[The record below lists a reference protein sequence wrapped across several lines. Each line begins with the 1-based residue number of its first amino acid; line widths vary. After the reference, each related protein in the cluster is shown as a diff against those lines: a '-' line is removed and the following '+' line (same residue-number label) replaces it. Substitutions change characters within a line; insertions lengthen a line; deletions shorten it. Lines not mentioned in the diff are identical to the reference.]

1 MAGKFEISKTAE
13 NQYSFTFLDGDKALA
28 ASPAFDS
35 LDACK
40 RAVKGAKKNAG
51 IKVENRF
58 DAAAE
63 EKTLPKYVL
72 EPAGNQAKFTLYLQ
86 NGTVVLTAQ
95 APSEAAALEL
105 IEKLT
110 PEVFAEI
117 KKDDKIM
124 CANVDLYS
132 GLVYKTLGI
141 PQDLYTPLFATA
153 RMVGWCA
160 HRIEELTSGGK
171 IMRPAYKSVAPQRKY
186 VPLMDR
192 VEE

>member
-1 MAGKFEISKTAE
+1 
-13 NQYSFTFLDGDKALA
+13 
-28 ASPAFDS
+28 
-35 LDACK
+35 
-40 RAVKGAKKNAG
+40 
-51 IKVENRF
+51 
-58 DAAAE
+58 
-63 EKTLPKYVL
+63 
-72 EPAGNQAKFTLYLQ
+72 
-86 NGTVVLTAQ
+86 
-95 APSEAAALEL
+95 
-105 IEKLT
+105 
-110 PEVFAEI
+110 
-117 KKDDKIM
+117 M

>member
-1 MAGKFEISKTAE
+1 MNEQNILIVRCGEVALKGMNKPYFERMLVDRIRAALRRFHGVDVQRHEGLIFIRADKSQDIEQIIRATARVFGVASISK
-13 NQYSFTFLDGDKALA
+13 
-28 ASPAFDS
+28 
-35 LDACK
+35 
-40 RAVKGAKKNAG
+40 AV
-51 IKVENRF
+51 E
-58 DAAAE
+58 
-63 EKTLPKYVL
+63 
-72 EPAGNQAKFTLYLQ
+72 
-86 NGTVVLTAQ
+86 
-95 APSEAAALEL
+95 APSELDAAGEAAVAYMLEL